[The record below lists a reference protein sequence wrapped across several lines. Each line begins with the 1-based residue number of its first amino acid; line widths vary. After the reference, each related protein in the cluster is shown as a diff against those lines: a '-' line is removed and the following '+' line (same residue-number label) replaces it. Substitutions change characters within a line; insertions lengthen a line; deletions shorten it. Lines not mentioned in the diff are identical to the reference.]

1 LTKPSSR
8 QPTPEPKYTIQIDRD
23 AEKML
28 RRQGRTTKERL
39 IKAILVLAD
48 NPHPPSSRKLE
59 GYVDLFRLRVGDW
72 RVIKTSEIPL
82 PSGMGRKGGW
92 HSSASAFYSSL
103 HLH

>member
-1 LTKPSSR
+1 LTKPS
-8 QPTPEPKYTIQIDRD
+8 TPEPKYTIQIDRD

-48 NPHPPSSRKLE
+48 NPHPPNSRKLE

-72 RVIKTSEIPL
+72 RIIYQINDDQLLILVLEIG
-82 PSGMGRKGGW
+82 SRGEIYRN
-92 HSSASAFYSSL
+92 Y
-103 HLH
+103 